1 LSYAEE
7 CCVTTPQLATTPRA
21 DTAQAGGIRLRRILG
36 RDYALG
42 YALLIP
48 LVIVLFGLLAYP
60 ITTAISITLQD
71 KTVGMPGRFIGLG
84 NYYELL
90 FEDPV
95 FWRVVRNGFLFTFC
109 SVAAKL
115 VLGMVMA
122 LVLNQPIFA
131 RGFFRGIL
139 LMPWVA
145 PTVVT
150 TFSWRWMLDLVG
162 AFNYLLRSVGIIS
175 APIAWL
181 AQYNTAMF
189 ALILVNTW
197 RGFPFFGV
205 TLLAG
210 MQSIPAEL
218 YEAAEIDGAS
228 AWQRFWHVT
237 LPSLRTILLVVAI
250 LSIIWTFNDFAIVW
264 LLTGG
269 GPGNATDV
277 FATYTYKLGF
287 RASRLG
293 YGQTVSVILAPV
305 LIFIIMIL
313 SPLMLRGENE

>member
-1 LSYAEE
+1 MTTEQLS
-7 CCVTTPQLATTPRA
+7 TNSRGRS
-21 DTAQAGGIRLRRILG
+21 AQTGAIRLRRVLG
-36 RDYALG
+36 RDFALG
-42 YALLIP
+42 YTLIIP
-48 LVIVLFGLLAYP
+48 LFIVLFGLLAYP
-60 ITTAISITLQD
+60 IFTALSITLQN
-71 KTVGMPGRFIGLG
+71 KTVGMPGQFIGLG
-84 NYYELL
+84 NYRELL
-90 FEDPV
+90 FDDPV
-95 FWRVVRNGFLFTFC
+95 FWRVVRNGFLFTFG
-109 SVAAKL
+109 SVALKL
-115 VLGMVMA
+115 VLGMIMA

-150 TFSWRWMLDLVG
+150 ALSWRWMLDLTGV
-162 AFNYLLRSVGIIS
+162 FNYLLRSAGLMGT
-175 APIAWL
+175 PIAWL
-181 AQYNTAMF
+181 AQYNTAMA
-189 ALILVNTW
+189 ALIMVNTW

-228 AWQRFWHVT
+228 AWQRFWYIT

-250 LSIIWTFNDFAIVW
+250 LSIIWTFNDFSTVW

-305 LIFIIMIL
+305 LIGIIMIL

>member
-1 LSYAEE
+1 
-7 CCVTTPQLATTPRA
+7 VTSDQLATTTRA
-21 DTAQAGGIRLRRILG
+21 RDAQAGGIRLRRRLG
-36 RDYALG
+36 RDFGLG

-48 LVIVLFGLLAYP
+48 LILVLFGLLAYP
-60 ITTAISITLQD
+60 IVTALSITLQD
-71 KTVGMPGRFIGLG
+71 KTVGMPGRFIGLD
-84 NYYELL
+84 NYRELL
-90 FEDPV
+90 FEDPF
-95 FWRVVRNGFLFTFC
+95 FWRVVRNGFLFTFA

-150 TFSWRWMLDLVG
+150 TLGWRWMLDLTGV
-162 AFNYLLRSVGIIS
+162 FNYLLRGAGLMGTPV
-175 APIAWL
+175 AWL

-189 ALILVNTW
+189 ALIMVNTW

-228 AWQRFWHVT
+228 AWQRFWTIT

>member
-1 LSYAEE
+1 
-7 CCVTTPQLATTPRA
+7 
-21 DTAQAGGIRLRRILG
+21 LG

-48 LVIVLFGLLAYP
+48 LFIVLFGLLAYP
-60 ITTAISITLQD
+60 IFTAVSITLQN
-71 KTVGMPGRFIGLG
+71 KIVGMPGKFIGLG
-84 NYYELL
+84 NYRELL
-90 FEDPV
+90 FNDPV
-95 FWRVVRNGFLFTFC
+95 FWRVVRNGFLFTIG

-115 VLGMVMA
+115 VFGMIMA
-122 LVLNQPIFA
+122 LVLNQPIAA
-131 RGFFRGIL
+131 RGFFRGLL

-150 TFSWRWMLDLVG
+150 ALSWRWMLDLTGV
-162 AFNYLLRSVGIIS
+162 FNYLLLS
-175 APIAWL
+175 AGLIKVPIPWL

-189 ALILVNTW
+189 ALIMVNTW

-228 AWQRFWHVT
+228 AWQRFWRIT
-237 LPSLRTILLVVAI
+237 LPNLRTVLLVVTI
-250 LSIIWTFNDFAIVW
+250 LSIIWTFNDFSIVW

-287 RASRLG
+287 TASRLG
-293 YGQTVSVILAPV
+293 YGQTISVILTPV
-305 LIFIIMIL
+305 LIVIIMIF